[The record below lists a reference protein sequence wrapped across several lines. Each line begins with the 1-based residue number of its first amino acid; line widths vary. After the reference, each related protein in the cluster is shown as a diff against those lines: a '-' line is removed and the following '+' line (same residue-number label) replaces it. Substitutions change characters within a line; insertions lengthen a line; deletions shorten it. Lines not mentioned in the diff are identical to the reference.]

1 MDEKEDKNWLK
12 ILLPR
17 IIKAILWAAIMGI
30 ILFFIN
36 SMIETSGTFDYISLE
51 KTDFITFSILF
62 IGFEVI
68 IQLFKGTI
76 FQYVTS
82 ITRTLVYM
90 IIIVLTT
97 NGGNISFNLQS
108 LPDMPL
114 TSELGMQISFNL
126 SKILNI
132 YLILSLLNI
141 VKNLIQAVELLANK
155 AEEPIVPPELP

>member
-1 MDEKEDKNWLK
+1 MDEKEDKNWFK
-12 ILLPR
+12 ILLPK
-17 IIKAILWAAIMGI
+17 IIKAILWTAIMGI
-30 ILFFIN
+30 IFFFIN
-36 SMIETSGTFDYISLE
+36 SMIKTSGAFDFISIE
-51 KTDFITFSILF
+51 NTDFVTFSILF

-76 FQYVTS
+76 FQYVGS

-108 LPDMPL
+108 LPDMPP
-114 TSELGMQISFNL
+114 TSEFGVQISFNL
-126 SKILNI
+126 STILNI

-141 VKNLIQAVELLANK
+141 VKNLIQAVEYLAKK
-155 AEEPIVPPELP
+155 AEEPVIPPELP